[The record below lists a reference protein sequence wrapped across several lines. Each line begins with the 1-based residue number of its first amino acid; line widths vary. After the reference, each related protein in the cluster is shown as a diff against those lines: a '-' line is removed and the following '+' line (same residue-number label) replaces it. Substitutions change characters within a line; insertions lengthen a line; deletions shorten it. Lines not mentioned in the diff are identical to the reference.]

1 MTRLSLLVPAVLFAS
16 GCNCGSSRLTNSRD
30 VCELTPE
37 LCDAGITLPPP
48 EDSGVIEPVVDSGV
62 PDAGQPCTDLGAV
75 SGRVCAP
82 DQMTWV
88 NGATVSVDATDCHGQ
103 SVHLETTSA
112 ADGAFSLRDVP
123 PGNWSVHASLGA
135 FTQDT
140 PVTVRTNATTAIPD
154 NQLCVAQR
162 TVRIA
167 VVTGSGD
174 KIEDL
179 LGSLNLQYTLIG
191 GDSSTWTTQAE
202 PFLSNLTQMKQY
214 DLIFIDCAAA
224 KSSGTTIDLGAS
236 AATIE
241 SNLAAYVRQGGSVYS
256 SDWGLLFT
264 LAASPTAVS
273 YATQGGAA
281 ISNPLDARVLMGY
294 APQTVTAT
302 VRDAALAQFLG
313 KSSLSI
319 AFPKQVGAN
328 SLHWGLMSA
337 TQNAQV
343 LVSAPSVITCPNTTC
358 SSPGST
364 RANVPLAVR
373 VRMLP
378 AGQRGGNVVYTSFH
392 NVAQTGTDVAQV
404 LKYLVLN
411 L

>member
-1 MTRLSLLVPAVLFAS
+1 MTRLSLLVPAILFAS
-16 GCNCGSSRLTNSRD
+16 GCNCGANRLTNSRD
-30 VCELTPE
+30 LCELSPE
-37 LCDAGITLPPP
+37 LCDAGITVPPADDAGFV
-48 EDSGVIEPVVDSGV
+48 ETVVDGGV
-62 PDAGQPCTDLGAV
+62 PCTDVGAV

-88 NGATVSVDATDCHGQ
+88 NGASVSVDATDCHGQ
-103 SVHLETTSA
+103 AVHLQTSSA
-112 ADGAFSLRDVP
+112 ADGAFTLRDVP

-140 PVTVRTNATTAIPD
+140 PVSVRTNATTAIPD

-179 LGSLNLQYTLIG
+179 LGALNLQYTLFG

-214 DLIFIDCAAA
+214 DLIFVDCAAA
-224 KSSGTTIDLGAS
+224 KSSGTTIDLGAG

-241 SNLAAYVRQGGSVYS
+241 ANLAAYVQQGGSVYS
-256 SDWGLLFT
+256 SDWALLFT
-264 LAASPTAVS
+264 LAAAPSAVR
-273 YATQGGAA
+273 YATQGGGPIA
-281 ISNPLDARVLMGY
+281 NPLDARQLMGY

-302 VRDAALAQFLG
+302 VRDPALAQFLG
-313 KSSLSI
+313 KTSLSI
-319 AFPKQVGAN
+319 AFPKQTGAN
-328 SLHWGLMSA
+328 SLHWGLMSS
-337 TQNAQV
+337 TPNAQV

-358 SSPGST
+358 STAGAT

-373 VRMLP
+373 VRVLP
-378 AGQRGGNVVYTSFH
+378 PGTKGGNIVYTSFH
-392 NVAQTGTDVAQV
+392 NVAQTGSDVAQV